1 MKKSKNY
8 FSFFG
13 ILIATSNA
21 KLNMF
26 NSKFEN
32 YLEKLPDIRLS
43 LIKAELKPIKT
54 YSTNNLKK

>member
-1 MKKSKNY
+1 MKKY

-13 ILIATSNA
+13 ILMATSCA
-21 KLNMF
+21 KINRF
-26 NSKFEN
+26 YSKIEN